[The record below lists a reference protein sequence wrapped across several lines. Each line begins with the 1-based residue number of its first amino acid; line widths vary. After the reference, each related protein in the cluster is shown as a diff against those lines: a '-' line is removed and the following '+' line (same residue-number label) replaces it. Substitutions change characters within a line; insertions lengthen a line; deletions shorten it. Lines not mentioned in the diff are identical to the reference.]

1 MLIGAIFQK
10 LGAVGVATII
20 WNSIGLP
27 MAVLC
32 EKIRRIKDHLEA
44 ELVAVLQGLH
54 FAHEV
59 GFRRPTLEGGLATAI

>member
-10 LGAVGVATII
+10 LGAVGMATII

-32 EKIRRIKDHLEA
+32 EKIRRVKDRLEA
-44 ELVAVLQGLH
+44 ELIRACISLMKLGFEGL
-54 FAHEV
+54 F
-59 GFRRPTLEGGLATAI
+59 